1 MLDKRSKALLRFI
14 NEECREGTYKVIEVD
29 DILRCMPKKYK
40 MDQDGIAQIIN
51 YLSNLDYISVK
62 YKDGIVYCVSPLP
75 RGRKIFEIEEDEKRT
90 NKLKK
95 IRLCLLVLLIGIVA
109 FGGMLLASYIS
120 KKFL

>member
-14 NEECREGTYKVIEVD
+14 NEECKEGTYKVIEVD
-29 DILRCMPKKYK
+29 DILRCMPKKFK
-40 MDQDGIAQIIN
+40 MDQDGIAQIMN

-62 YKDGIVYCVSPLP
+62 YKDGVVYCVSPLP
-75 RGRKIFEIEEDEKRT
+75 RGRKVFEIEEDEKRT

-95 IRLCLLVLLIGIVA
+95 IKCFFLVSFICLAA